1 MNTNVAMS
9 TQTRIP
15 ISVRITQEDADFIAA
30 LEIEG
35 ANTPSEKIRALLAQ
49 ARLEHE
55 QEIGFETSLQ
65 QAQAMISPAKRDVA
79 KWEKNHAEHSAL
91 IARSFEILPDLMA
104 FLATEGPDEDTSLN
118 ALRRYEAGIA
128 ARVMHL
134 IESILQLTVTGSSPC
149 YDDLVLMKQL
159 DTTLA
164 LAKIVLQQK
173 QATSEKEAGHE

>member
-1 MNTNVAMS
+1 M
-9 TQTRIP
+9 
-15 ISVRITQEDADFIAA
+15 
-30 LEIEG
+30 
-35 ANTPSEKIRALLAQ
+35 
-49 ARLEHE
+49 
-55 QEIGFETSLQ
+55 Q

-79 KWEKNHAEHSAL
+79 KWEKNNAQHSAL
-91 IARSFEILPDLMA
+91 LARSFEILPDLMA
-104 FLATEGPDEDTSLN
+104 FLATEGPDEETSLN
-118 ALRRYEAGIA
+118 ALRHYEAGIA

-173 QATSEKEAGHE
+173 QVSSKKEAGHE